1 MEKDK
6 GNILIKTIIV
16 FIILLIILSL
26 GFLAHLYLQE
36 IELSEEEPKNIIATF
51 EKLEKNVNTKKDNN
65 QTVEVVMP
73 IINKQKKEELQ
84 KQFEKIAEEY
94 QKQCLIWYEKWQEYE
109 EAFLD
114 YV

>member
-73 IINKQKKEELQ
+73 IINEKQKEV
-84 KQFEKIAEEY
+84 
-94 QKQCLIWYEKWQEYE
+94 YEKATSIGTEKEINMERGFKHVKWHN
-109 EAFLD
+109 
-114 YV
+114 

>member
-1 MEKDK
+1 MSGAPIIQNNKFVGAVTHVLVNDPTVGNGVFADIMIKEVAKTKRIRGVETWKKDK

-51 EKLEKNVNTKKDNN
+51 EELEKK
-65 QTVEVVMP
+65 
-73 IINKQKKEELQ
+73 
-84 KQFEKIAEEY
+84 
-94 QKQCLIWYEKWQEYE
+94 C
-109 EAFLD
+109 
-114 YV
+114 